1 MDKYILRK
9 APNGYLVFSVREMG
23 RKQLVGQV
31 DQKGKFDL
39 NDDSTAPADL
49 ELALKNRLT
58 LEAELSATDTQ
69 SRLLALADLIGETC
83 QLIDDD
89 TLRLSDA
96 SADMLIKAAYD
107 LRSAVVSANI
117 NQQIESGNSV
127 AQTPEYHLDSAL
139 HLVRQNKNSEA
150 LAALKQAEMAGYS
163 NRAYL
168 NEIKAGIHLS
178 LNDIDAAFD
187 ALSLAC
193 AAHASPARPARAL
206 LSRFLKKGHSAF
218 FAGWLTAFADG
229 IEQSWV
235 HGLQAQIALHEGNES
250 KAIEEYKTALTLDP
264 TNLNSARALVDMAFR
279 TNDMA
284 LARKVFEIADQTV
297 TEAAHMQNALA
308 RLRMDEKD
316 FESAMNATASAVEQE
331 PDNSNF
337 WFVRGV
343 SLRRGDKLTEALAA
357 FETAVNLNPNAA
369 FSFYNLSLCAAQ
381 LFMKDRALSAAKRAV
396 ELAPENLSFA
406 ANLFSLDG
414 TAPKTISQRDTGM
427 QPKGKRKQVNSDW
440 PRLG

>member
-187 ALSLAC
+187 ALSRR
-193 AAHASPARPARAL
+193 AR
-206 LSRFLKKGHSAF
+206 
-218 FAGWLTAFADG
+218 
-229 IEQSWV
+229 
-235 HGLQAQIALHEGNES
+235 
-250 KAIEEYKTALTLDP
+250 YC
-264 TNLNSARALVDMAFR
+264 
-279 TNDMA
+279 
-284 LARKVFEIADQTV
+284 
-297 TEAAHMQNALA
+297 
-308 RLRMDEKD
+308 
-316 FESAMNATASAVEQE
+316 
-331 PDNSNF
+331 
-337 WFVRGV
+337 RG
-343 SLRRGDKLTEALAA
+343 S
-357 FETAVNLNPNAA
+357 
-369 FSFYNLSLCAAQ
+369 
-381 LFMKDRALSAAKRAV
+381 
-396 ELAPENLSFA
+396 
-406 ANLFSLDG
+406 
-414 TAPKTISQRDTGM
+414 
-427 QPKGKRKQVNSDW
+427 
-440 PRLG
+440 